1 MSSDNHDAQNDA
13 VICHNC
19 HNRCWCERGM
29 AEKHL
34 ELRLCV
40 NEMHTQIEENRAQM
54 KENGVRMK
62 VNGRWIK
69 GYLSC

>member
-1 MSSDNHDAQNDA
+1 
-13 VICHNC
+13 
-19 HNRCWCERGM
+19 M

-34 ELRLCV
+34 ELGLCV